1 MERFRA
7 LSNHILNIIYC
18 LSFSLGTISFGLRRF
33 SVAKFASILSV
44 YIDYQYI
51 MNDFHETYNTPGI
64 KIVSWRV
71 VFGYPKVAKAKSY
84 LPRCNKIY
92 IIHFIRSGAVI

>member
-7 LSNHILNIIYC
+7 LSNHIRNKIYC
-18 LSFSLGTISFGLRRF
+18 LSFPLGTISFGLRRF

-51 MNDFHETYNTPGI
+51 MNDHPETYNTPGI
-64 KIVSWRV
+64 KIVSPRV
-71 VFGYPKVAKAKSY
+71 VVGYPR
-84 LPRCNKIY
+84 LPKRNPICLDVTEY
-92 IIHFIRSGAVI
+92 T